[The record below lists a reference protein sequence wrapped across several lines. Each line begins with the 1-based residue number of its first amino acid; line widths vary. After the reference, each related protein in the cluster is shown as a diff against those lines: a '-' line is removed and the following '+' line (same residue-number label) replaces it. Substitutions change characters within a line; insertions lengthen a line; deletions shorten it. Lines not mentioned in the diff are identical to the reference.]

1 MLQSLGKVVPVKRR
15 GRCLAARGVNLG
27 KGSAG
32 RVPLAHLVDSH
43 SQRVQVGPFIY
54 PSPFEQFRGHVA
66 GHRAVRDIHFAGVI
80 ERHCGVEVNEADL
93 APLVEAYV
101 FWLQVQIQ
109 DAAAVDVGE
118 PVRDFC

>member
-1 MLQSLGKVVPVKRR
+1 M
-15 GRCLAARGVNLG
+15 AARGVSLG

-32 RVPLAHLVDSH
+32 GRASLAHLVDGH

-54 PSPFEQFRGHVA
+54 PSSFCQFGGRVA
-66 GHRAVRDIHFAGVI
+66 GHRAMGDIGCAGVI

-93 APLVEAYV
+93 APLVEADV
-101 FWLQVQIQ
+101 LWLQVQIQ